1 MLLAMGIASFMCIG
15 IGVYPDALFSLLP
28 YPVDYVPYTTS
39 HVVTILQ
46 LLAFSALAFAVVQRI
61 GLYPL
66 VQRSTMLDFDF
77 SYRWIAPKAFGWLLS
92 RGAIAWQT
100 MRDDMLSMLRNAI
113 KTTIQFHGPDGI
125 MARTAGLGAS
135 AGAVMVLL
143 FVLLVAIMS

>member
-1 MLLAMGIASFMCIG
+1 MIITAVAKEGYLVSFVLLLFASCVFHYVAIKIPHFAFFGQDSGKRCQEAPINMLLAMGIASFMCIG

-46 LLAFSALAFAVVQRI
+46 LLALSALAFAVVQRV

-77 SYRWIAPKAFGWLLS
+77 SYRWIAPEPL
-92 RGAIAWQT
+92 
-100 MRDDMLSMLRNAI
+100 
-113 KTTIQFHGPDGI
+113 
-125 MARTAGLGAS
+125 AG
-135 AGAVMVLL
+135 
-143 FVLLVAIMS
+143 